1 MIKPYWRYAIELFPQ
16 FEKEQIPIARFLCR
30 KKGGTFSLL
39 PVQLIPYFQYTVMAV
54 IGTLLLGLQ
63 SWQMGRRGF
72 FGAMVGLDPDSL
84 VTPWLVACWLAV
96 VLQGLHRGHRLLVE
110 FCDLSTIRTI
120 HRTSPW
126 QEVAGYFI
134 AFGWT
139 PQGRW
144 GPRLQRLL
152 DRYSHSTAQF
162 LFGTPSQSRP

>member
-1 MIKPYWRYAIELFPQ
+1 MINPYWRYAIELFPQ
-16 FEKEQIPIARFLCR
+16 FERERIPIARFLCR

-63 SWQMGRRGF
+63 YWQMGRQGF
-72 FGAMVGLDPDSL
+72 FGATVALDPEGL

-96 VLQGLHRGHRLLVE
+96 VLRGLHRGHRVLVG
-110 FCDLSTIRTI
+110 FCDLSAIRTT

-126 QEVAGYFI
+126 QEAAGYFI
-134 AFGWT
+134 AFGWG
-139 PQGRW
+139 PQVQW
-144 GPRLQRLL
+144 APLLQQLL
-152 DRYSHSTAQF
+152 HRYSHTTAQF